1 MEPPSDIAEQ
11 CEKRGLTYA
20 ETCNGPFWCRDEH
33 YDCYNLDGQ
42 RPFQVALD
50 RASITRTEI
59 PQHIAD
65 GYGKKRVVSGSLGY
79 SMQPKGMVPTV
90 EKTIGKGAKTVQD
103 IEKGTKAVN
112 NLLKKLEEVN
122 FQEQADALT
131 ARAHNV
137 LDEVQAAPKKF
148 QRSWKKVMLGV
159 LLAII
164 LALALILII
173 VMVRKQKENK
183 KKKAAS

>member
-1 MEPPSDIAEQ
+1 
-11 CEKRGLTYA
+11 
-20 ETCNGPFWCRDEH
+20 
-33 YDCYNLDGQ
+33 
-42 RPFQVALD
+42 
-50 RASITRTEI
+50 
-59 PQHIAD
+59 
-65 GYGKKRVVSGSLGY
+65 
-79 SMQPKGMVPTV
+79 MVPTV

-103 IEKGTKAVN
+103 IEKGVKAGRD
-112 NLLKKLEEVN
+112 LLKKLEEVN

-148 QRSWKKVMLGV
+148 QRRWKKVMLGV